1 MVRRHDDRGYS
12 LAATCLLS
20 LTEMIDPE
28 SIEQEARRF
37 VGATIV
43 LDAFTELRQ
52 IREALTKS

>member
-1 MVRRHDDRGYS
+1 MVRRHDERGYS
-12 LAATCLLS
+12 VSVACLLS
-20 LTEMIDPE
+20 LVEPVEAE
-28 SIEQEARRF
+28 SLEQEARRV